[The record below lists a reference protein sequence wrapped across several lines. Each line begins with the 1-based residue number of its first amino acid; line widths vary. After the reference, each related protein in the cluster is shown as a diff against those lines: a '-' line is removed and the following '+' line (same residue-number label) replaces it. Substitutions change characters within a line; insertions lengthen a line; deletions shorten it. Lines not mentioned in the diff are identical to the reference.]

1 MRWYR
6 KISADPNDLSPIPD
20 AVEWFQEEYEEARKE
35 LQIKGQRIDAV
46 AATIPG
52 LIEYRFAQLQELE
65 TILKYLEE
73 IEKRKLV
80 EKTKW
85 IMENYPRAI
94 SETVAKQYAQAEQEV
109 FDIACVKFEVA
120 TVRNNFLALFK
131 GIEAMHYQ
139 IKNIVDL
146 RKAGLDDATF

>member
-35 LQIKGQRIDAV
+35 LKIKGERIDQV
-46 AATIPG
+46 AASIPG

-65 TILKYLEE
+65 TVLKYLEE
-73 IEKRKLV
+73 VEKRKLV

-85 IMENYPRAI
+85 FMENYPRAI
-94 SETVAKQYAQAEQEV
+94 SESVAKQYAAADQEV
-109 FDIACVKFEVA
+109 FDIARVKFEVA

-146 RKAGLDDATF
+146 RKAGLDDSLF